1 MNHCED
7 LEREL
12 AYLERE
18 VSEIDITSDRIND
31 EIPELII
38 LENMDLI
45 TKKSAESE
53 TGGKVGTNGDINI
66 NLINDKT
73 GVSVERAAENLVSDY
88 PVLDADFARNEIIE
102 ILKTGKKNYREM
114 ILGEVKEK
122 RRTADSKRKEFT
134 AICLGDLRANEM
146 SEMARMINEMRR
158 GEVRDLKKSEVIKAA
173 QYFNGLRGE
182 KSAEMD
188 ALRDSKKRLSPN
200 SVNLFR
206 WMKSPGQFDL
216 IGIDTDVAN
225 DPTADLKISREV
237 FWSRMGMKAKRKPK
251 AKPAAVKS
259 KPKSKEE
266 LGMEKLI
273 ANAKK
278 LGITLIK

>member
-73 GVSVERAAENLVSDY
+73 GISVERAAENLVSDY
-88 PVLDADFARNEIIE
+88 PVLD
-102 ILKTGKKNYREM
+102 
-114 ILGEVKEK
+114 
-122 RRTADSKRKEFT
+122 
-134 AICLGDLRANEM
+134 EM

-158 GEVRDLKKSEVIKAA
+158 GEVRDLTKSEVIKAA
-173 QYFNGLRGE
+173 QYFNNLRGE

-188 ALRDSKKRLSPN
+188 ALRDSKKRLSPT

-237 FWSRMGMKAKRKPK
+237 FWSRMGMKAKRKP
-251 AKPAAVKS
+251 AAVKS
-259 KPKSKEE
+259 KLKAKPATTQKTSKKKS
-266 LGMEKLI
+266 EKLI
-273 ANAKK
+273 LPNPKK
-278 LGITLIK
+278 DAIVVQFGAGQKAVKFPAYDYKLLNKKGTVIVDWFGQKTIDYGNYKIV